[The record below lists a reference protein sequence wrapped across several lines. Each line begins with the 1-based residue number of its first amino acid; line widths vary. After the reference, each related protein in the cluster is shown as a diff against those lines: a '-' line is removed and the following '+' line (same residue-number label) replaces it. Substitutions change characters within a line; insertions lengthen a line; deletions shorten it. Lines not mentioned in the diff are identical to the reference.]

1 MSTKNNFDFENE
13 EEFEGVEAIKSML
26 VSEIDLIRD
35 ALKVVNMYIGEP
47 GKALVEY
54 LKIFDT
60 KSLKDNE

>member
-35 ALKVVNMYIGEP
+35 ALKVVNMYVGEP

-54 LKIFDT
+54 LVAP
-60 KSLKDNE
+60 